1 MMSVSATVSPSAP
14 VAAPDGAASNPVA
27 QDPPLRSMAGSTA
40 WLALLVIWVTC
51 IAAPPPVSRATEIVQ
66 PMVHT
71 HSLLVLP
78 LEGHRFAGKAS
89 RMTAAALPGGGGQ
102 PTEVRFNQ
110 NVGEEMGKALEEV
123 VKFAQL
129 RHDGWPTGRRI
140 ELSFAEPY
148 SPKDGPSA
156 AVACALLLESM
167 LSGTELDPRFAVTG
181 DLNIDGRVRPVG
193 GIGGKLRGAVLGQCT
208 MVAIPRENAQA
219 VIDLVISEGVEPLLS
234 AHIVVLET
242 FDDALLLG
250 SKEKPAE
257 VAAALATFEQIQAV
271 ARRQSGSSLALMR
284 HPSAQER
291 LANVLEAVPQHL
303 SARLLLQA
311 GRGQLPQRLS
321 LPGSLEAIDQSSY
334 DLLLAARSG
343 EVGSA
348 LDADELRD
356 AIARIRALRPRL
368 HDRTVPLSDN
378 LLRLGE
384 RVVEWRDRR
393 PSARAAAER
402 LINDINSAAGAVDAE
417 WNRLLQDPQVVEQ
430 LMQ

>member
-1 MMSVSATVSPSAP
+1 
-14 VAAPDGAASNPVA
+14 
-27 QDPPLRSMAGSTA
+27 
-40 WLALLVIWVTC
+40 
-51 IAAPPPVSRATEIVQ
+51 
-66 PMVHT
+66 MVHT
-71 HSLLVLP
+71 HGLLVLP
-78 LEGHRFAGKAS
+78 LEGHRYAGKAS
-89 RMTAAALPGGGGQ
+89 RMTAAALPVAGGQ
-102 PTEVRFNQ
+102 AAEVRFNQ

-123 VKFAQL
+123 VKFTQL
-129 RHDGWPTGRRI
+129 RHNGWPTGRRI
-140 ELSFAEPY
+140 EMSFAEPY

-219 VIDLVISEGVEPLLS
+219 VIDLVVSEGLEPLLT

-242 FDDALLLG
+242 FDDALLFG
-250 SKEKPAE
+250 SKDKPEA
-257 VAAALATFEQIQAV
+257 VAAALATFEQVQTV
-271 ARRQSGSSLALMR
+271 AKRQSGSVLGVMR

-291 LANVLEAVPQHL
+291 LVGVLEVVPQHL

-334 DLLLAARSG
+334 DLLNAARAG

-348 LDADELRD
+348 LDADELRN
-356 AIARIRALRPRL
+356 AVARIRALRPRL
-368 HDRTVPLSDN
+368 HDRTVTLSDN

-384 RVVEWRDRR
+384 RVIEWRDRR